1 MKKETLRAVLLIFLC
16 SGFWVM
22 TLALAASLLG
32 IGFAQGPQQPYHPP
46 GTVPPYDVTP
56 QIGMQP
62 MAAQQLET
70 PLLNNNAMLPNNVQ
84 TTFDTTSQEV
94 KIPFQVDTSR
104 WLAFS
109 VVVDNSVQTLTVL
122 DPMNQSLA
130 VYQVF
135 LNGPDAGKCELK
147 SVRNISGDL
156 KFDQY
161 EALKPLPPEMRAIVE
176 QAATEQKKQ

>member
-1 MKKETLRAVLLIFLC
+1 MKKETLRAVLLLFLC
-16 SGFWVM
+16 SGFWVL

-32 IGFAQGPQQPYHPP
+32 IGFAQGPQQPYQPQ
-46 GTVPPYDVTP
+46 GMVPPYDVTP

-62 MAAQQLET
+62 LGVQQLRT
-70 PLLNNNAMLPNNVQ
+70 PLLNTNAMLPNFAQ
-84 TTFDTTSQEV
+84 TTFDTTTQEV
-94 KIPFQVDTSR
+94 KIPFQVDTSQ

-130 VYQVF
+130 VYQIF

-147 SVRNISGDL
+147 SVRNISCDL

-161 EALKPLPPEMRAIVE
+161 QAIKPFPPEVRAIVE
-176 QAATEQKKQ
+176 QSVSEQKKQ